1 MRRNIQALGGKDKCV
16 RRRFRGGHIV
26 SGYHRDRCRDLE
38 VPKQLINVR
47 AFAAGGQ
54 GPGRADLVKI
64 LQQLFRAGLDANL
77 RNHLAE
83 DAGAYLFYG
92 LNFRFVDLLAEF
104 TEKCGKEEAP
114 AHADAAVNFP
124 VRQANFDVFER
135 YLLYLTGRRECAEDL
150 AQETWIRVLQ
160 RGSQYNG
167 RQRFDPWLFAIARN
181 LAIDY
186 LRKKRKAVAT
196 VSLPNDRDAM
206 LLLPSSDPS
215 PFEAAARSEDAMRL
229 AGRLQI
235 LPPLYREAL
244 LLRFQEDLSLAEMAQ
259 VLGAPT
265 TTVTSRIYRGLAALR
280 SAFEEGDSHGG

>member
-1 MRRNIQALGGKDKCV
+1 MTLITTAETETAKIARG
-16 RRRFRGGHIV
+16 FRE
-26 SGYHRDRCRDLE
+26 RDMEL
-38 VPKQLINVR
+38 L
-47 AFAAGGQ
+47 
-54 GPGRADLVKI
+54 ADLVERYQHR
-64 LQQLFRAGLDANL
+64 L
-77 RNHLAE
+77 
-83 DAGAYLFYG
+83 
-92 LNFRFVDLLAEF
+92 V
-104 TEKCGKEEAP
+104 
-114 AHADAAVNFP
+114 
-124 VRQANFDVFER
+124 R
-135 YLLYLTGRRECAEDL
+135 YLLYLTGRREYAEDL

-160 RGSQYNG
+160 RGTQYNG

-186 LRKKRKAVAT
+186 LREKRKAVEAA
-196 VSLPNDRDAM
+196 SLPNDPDAV
-206 LLLPSSDPS
+206 LLLSSSGPS

>member
-1 MRRNIQALGGKDKCV
+1 MLALPMTLNTMAETETAKIA
-16 RRRFRGGHIV
+16 RGLRE
-26 SGYHRDRCRDLE
+26 RDTEL
-38 VPKQLINVR
+38 L
-47 AFAAGGQ
+47 
-54 GPGRADLVKI
+54 ADLVERCQHR
-64 LQQLFRAGLDANL
+64 L
-77 RNHLAE
+77 
-83 DAGAYLFYG
+83 
-92 LNFRFVDLLAEF
+92 V
-104 TEKCGKEEAP
+104 
-114 AHADAAVNFP
+114 
-124 VRQANFDVFER
+124 R
-135 YLLYLTGRRECAEDL
+135 YLVYLTGRREYAEDL

-186 LRKKRKAVAT
+186 VRKKAVQT

-206 LLLPSSDPS
+206 LLLPSFGPS

-244 LLRFQEDLSLAEMAQ
+244 LLRFQEELSLAEIAQ
-259 VLGAPT
+259 VVGAPI

-280 SAFEEGDSHGG
+280 SAFEEDDSHGV